1 LSSYQSVAIPK
12 LLETLT
18 QQENRGIVFL
28 SSVGPMFAFRS
39 PESMTKI
46 FERCRV
52 SFVERP
58 FNMPFARVSDVRVDL
73 VLLDWQLFTPRIV
86 GDLIVDAEQ
95 VFRNRLRSTSI
106 GKRRRNLFTLEFQS
120 SKRNASVERAK
131 LLSSQALNS

>member
-1 LSSYQSVAIPK
+1 
-12 LLETLT
+12 
-18 QQENRGIVFL
+18 
-28 SSVGPMFAFRS
+28 MFAFRS

-86 GDLIVDAEQ
+86 GDLIIDAEQ
-95 VFRNRLRSTSI
+95 VFEIGYAPDRKQNSRSTKI
-106 GKRRRNLFTLEFQS
+106 
-120 SKRNASVERAK
+120 
-131 LLSSQALNS
+131 

>member
-1 LSSYQSVAIPK
+1 VLKRLPNPVSSEHLSSYQSVAIPK

-52 SFVERP
+52 SFVKRP
-58 FNMPFARVSDVRVDL
+58 FNMPFARVSDARVDL

-95 VFRNRLRSTSI
+95 VFRNRLRS
-106 GKRRRNLFTLEFQS
+106 
-120 SKRNASVERAK
+120 
-131 LLSSQALNS
+131 

>member
-1 LSSYQSVAIPK
+1 MLKRLPNPVSSEHLSSYQSVAIPK

-73 VLLDWQLFTPRIV
+73 PYASGNIGMMRFDVRGPNGLHK
-86 GDLIVDAEQ
+86 
-95 VFRNRLRSTSI
+95 STE
-106 GKRRRNLFTLEFQS
+106 GVHRNLFS
-120 SKRNASVERAK
+120 NAVD
-131 LLSSQALNS
+131 